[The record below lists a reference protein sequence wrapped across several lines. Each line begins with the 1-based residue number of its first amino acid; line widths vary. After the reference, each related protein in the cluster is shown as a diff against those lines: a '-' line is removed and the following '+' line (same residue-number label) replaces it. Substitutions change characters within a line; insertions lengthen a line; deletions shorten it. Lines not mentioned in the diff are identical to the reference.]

1 MTLMPGEKF
10 NINSSTDSDI
20 VYTTVT
26 VKLVPITSPFPPNNM
41 RVEDIDSEN
50 DISLGTPITIGN
62 YTGNWNICY
71 TTQQVKDL
79 IFYMFIFTTHL

>member
-26 VKLVPITSPFPPNNM
+26 VKFVPITSPFPPNNM
-41 RVEDIDSEN
+41 RVED
-50 DISLGTPITIGN
+50 
-62 YTGNWNICY
+62 
-71 TTQQVKDL
+71 
-79 IFYMFIFTTHL
+79 